1 MPSTLHCFVLA
12 GGRSTRFGS
21 NKSIA
26 LIDGIPM
33 ARRVANNL
41 FDATKVQP
49 QLLGG
54 DDTLARALGLESLRG
69 QREGNGPLGAIIDAL
84 ELSKSD
90 VVLFAPNDTPYFSSD
105 DFIGLLSTL
114 DTTESDVAVARDD
127 VASTGFHWLL
137 SAWRSS
143 SCLQHLSEQYSN
155 GIRSIYEAVVGLDVS
170 TLACKS
176 ESLRNINYSADMI
189 IKDTI

>member
-1 MPSTLHCFVLA
+1 MLA
-12 GGRSTRFGS
+12 GGKSTRFGS

-26 LIDGIPM
+26 MIDGLPM
-33 ARRVANNL
+33 ARIVANNL
-41 FDATKVQP
+41 YDATKALP
-49 QLLGG
+49 QLIGA
-54 DDTLARALGLESLRG
+54 DDVVARQLGLESLCG

-84 ELSKSD
+84 QLSKSEI
-90 VVLFAPNDTPYFSSD
+90 VLFAPNDTPNFLSD
-105 DFIGLLSTL
+105 SFVALLSTL
-114 DTTESDVAVARDD
+114 DTTKSDVAVAKDD
-127 VASTGFHWLL
+127 LDGANFHWLL

-155 GIRSIYEAVVGLDVS
+155 GIRSIYGAVVGLNIS

-189 IKDTI
+189 TEDTI

>member
-1 MPSTLHCFVLA
+1 MLA
-12 GGRSTRFGS
+12 GGKSTRFGS
-21 NKSIA
+21 NKSFA
-26 LIDGIPM
+26 MIDGIPM

-41 FDATKVQP
+41 FDATKIHP
-49 QLLGG
+49 QLLGA
-54 DDTLARALGLESLRG
+54 DDALARALGLESLRG

-105 DFIGLLSTL
+105 HFLGLLSTL

-127 VASTGFHWLL
+127 VGGAGFHWLL
-137 SAWRSS
+137 SAWRPS

-170 TLACKS
+170 TLSCRS
-176 ESLRNINYSADMI
+176 DSLRNINYSADMI
-189 IKDTI
+189 TKDTI